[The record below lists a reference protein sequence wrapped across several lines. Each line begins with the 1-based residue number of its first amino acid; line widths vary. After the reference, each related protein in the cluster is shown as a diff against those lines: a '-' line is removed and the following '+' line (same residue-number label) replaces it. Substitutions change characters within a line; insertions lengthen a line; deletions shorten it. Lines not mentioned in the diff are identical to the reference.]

1 MKETSLSSLQ
11 NNKKSLFDDL
21 VRDLTNKL
29 DPNFVFETKKNE
41 YARYKSDPVKYSEN
55 VLGIKWWDEQ
65 RNIAEALLKH
75 KRVFVKASHAVG
87 KSFLA
92 AGLVNWFYDCFNPG
106 ICITTAP
113 TQAQIQ
119 DVLWKEIR
127 TQRHDRPGLQPKA
140 PRMESSPEHFAVGY
154 TATTGDAF
162 QGRHSDHVLIIFDEG
177 VGVPAEFW
185 EAAEGMMTGE
195 NCFAAGTV
203 VTGPPVDLASARWY
217 EGDIIDIAT
226 AGGAYLTVTPNHPM
240 LTPSGWVAVSSLNI
254 GSDIVCASDANG
266 LAVSVN
272 PDNYQVKACIED
284 IARPSNNLF
293 RNSSSMS
300 RTKNFNSNRVS
311 RKINVVRPY
320 GALSLAYDS
329 SIHQESGQVGFSNRT
344 KESRHLASFSRL
356 NSGFNQVPVSTLRHD
371 SLALFSRDR
380 QHNLTSRFQS
390 HAVNNST
397 HCSTRDNEMFSHLQD
412 GTFLFPERTNF
423 LRILNNRRVSHHVGF
438 SGRSDID
445 AVASEHTTHGGG
457 VDSELFGNLD
467 RRFPG
472 KVTID
477 KVVSIVIRK
486 FRGHVYNL
494 QTSRGWYIAN
504 SVPHIANKKPTENYG
519 VITHNCYWV
528 VICNPTDTSSKAY
541 EEAENTD
548 KWHVI
553 SISALDHPN
562 IVNELQNKPI
572 EYPGAV
578 SLGWVQDRIR
588 EWCSPIIT
596 SDKRSA
602 DFEFPKGTDN
612 WYRPGALAESRMLGR
627 WPTQGSYAVWSES
640 MWKACLVEQELD
652 DTEEIEIGCDVAR
665 FGDDFT
671 SIMVRQGN
679 CALWHE
685 THNGWD
691 TSQTAGRLKELVK
704 KYGIN
709 NYRQL
714 VIKVD
719 DDGVG
724 GGVTDQK
731 GEFNFQGVSGANQ
744 ALQKKD
750 YPNKRSEV
758 WFNVCERADE
768 GRLDLTRLSS
778 NSLKLLKTQVMAP
791 TWKLDSS
798 GRRVVEPKSDTKKRL
813 KRSPDDA
820 DCLNITFS
828 PQSKRKIQ
836 MFVI

>member
-1 MKETSLSSLQ
+1 MIETSLSSLQ

-29 DPNFVFETKKNE
+29 NPDFVFETKRNE

-65 RNIAEALLKH
+65 KNIAEALLKH

-185 EAAEGMMTGE
+185 EAAEGMMTG
-195 NCFAAGTV
+195 A
-203 VTGPPVDLASARWY
+203 
-217 EGDIIDIAT
+217 
-226 AGGAYLTVTPNHPM
+226 
-240 LTPSGWVAVSSLNI
+240 
-254 GSDIVCASDANG
+254 
-266 LAVSVN
+266 
-272 PDNYQVKACIED
+272 
-284 IARPSNNLF
+284 
-293 RNSSSMS
+293 
-300 RTKNFNSNRVS
+300 
-311 RKINVVRPY
+311 
-320 GALSLAYDS
+320 
-329 SIHQESGQVGFSNRT
+329 
-344 KESRHLASFSRL
+344 
-356 NSGFNQVPVSTLRHD
+356 
-371 SLALFSRDR
+371 
-380 QHNLTSRFQS
+380 
-390 HAVNNST
+390 
-397 HCSTRDNEMFSHLQD
+397 
-412 GTFLFPERTNF
+412 
-423 LRILNNRRVSHHVGF
+423 
-438 SGRSDID
+438 
-445 AVASEHTTHGGG
+445 
-457 VDSELFGNLD
+457 
-467 RRFPG
+467 
-472 KVTID
+472 
-477 KVVSIVIRK
+477 
-486 FRGHVYNL
+486 
-494 QTSRGWYIAN
+494 
-504 SVPHIANKKPTENYG
+504 
-519 VITHNCYWV
+519 NCYWV

-602 DFEFPKGTDN
+602 DFEFPKGSDN

-640 MWKACLVEQELD
+640 MWKACLIEQELD
-652 DTEEIEIGCDVAR
+652 ETEEIEIGCDVAR

-691 TSQTAGRLKELVK
+691 TSQTTGRLKELAK

-714 VIKVD
+714 VIKID
-719 DDGVG
+719 DDGIG
-724 GGVTDQK
+724 GGAVDQK
-731 GEFNFQGVSGANQ
+731 GDFNFQGVSGANQ

-768 GRLDLTRLSS
+768 GRLDLTRLPS